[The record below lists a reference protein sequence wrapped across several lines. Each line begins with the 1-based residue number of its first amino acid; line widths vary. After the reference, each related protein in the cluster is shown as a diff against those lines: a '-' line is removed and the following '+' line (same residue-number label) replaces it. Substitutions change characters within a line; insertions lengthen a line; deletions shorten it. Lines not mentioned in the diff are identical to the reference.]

1 MAAGAMAMAKARVT
15 GMKKA
20 MVMAT
25 KRVRAR
31 AARGM
36 ETVTKRAM
44 ARAARAARVIATVTR
59 VAGN

>member
-1 MAAGAMAMAKARVT
+1 
-15 GMKKA
+15 
-20 MVMAT
+20 
-25 KRVRAR
+25 
-31 AARGM
+31 M